1 MSIAHQTLTL
11 PPPLQEALAGLHENA
26 PNSIARTIAWARQNS
41 GSFEIDGLASM
52 ADALEAEF
60 AVLPARMERVTLAPF
75 SRVRPDG
82 SRQDVPLGQALRL
95 RVRPEAGLQIALTG
109 HYDTVFARSHPFQCV
124 DEDETQLRGPGVADM
139 KGGLSIML
147 DALRAFETSAI
158 AGNLGYTILLSPDEE
173 IGSPG
178 SGPLLAEI
186 GAEAHFGMTYEPA
199 TPDGYLVD
207 ARAGSGNFALVVRG
221 RAAHVGRAFAQG
233 RNAMA
238 AAARFAAAIDALNG
252 QMGEVTINIGA
263 IEGGGPVN
271 IVPEHAL
278 VRFNVRS
285 PTHEESQACA
295 EKIDALVGRIGQED
309 GISVHLH
316 GGFSR
321 PPKPRTASQS
331 AAAALVAKAG
341 ARLGLQ
347 LGFRASGGVCEG
359 NNLAAAGCPNIDTL
373 GVVGGGLHSSEEF
386 ALKASFAERAQLS
399 LMILHDIA
407 SGAADLAGLR
417 G

>member
-1 MSIAHQTLTL
+1 MSIAPHTLTL
-11 PPPLQEALAGLHENA
+11 PAPLQEALAGLREHA

-41 GSFEIDGLASM
+41 GSLEIEGLASM
-52 ADALEAEF
+52 ADALEADF
-60 AVLPARMERVTLAPF
+60 AALPARMERLALAPLA
-75 SRVRPDG
+75 RVRPDG
-82 SRQDVPLGQALRL
+82 SQQDVLLGQALRL
-95 RVRPEAGLQIALTG
+95 RVRPQARLQIALTG
-109 HYDTVFARSHPFQCV
+109 HYDTVFARSHPFQSV
-124 DEDETQLRGPGVADM
+124 SEDEAQLHGPGVADM
-139 KGGLSIML
+139 KGGLSILL
-147 DALRAFETSAI
+147 DALCAFESTKV

-178 SGPLLAEI
+178 SAPLLAQI

-221 RAAHVGRAFAQG
+221 RAAHVGRAFGEG

-238 AAARFAAAIDALNG
+238 AAARFAAEIDALNG
-252 QMGEVTINIGA
+252 QLGQVTLNIGA

-278 VRFNVRS
+278 VRFNVRA
-285 PTHEESQACA
+285 PTREESQACA
-295 EKIDALVGRIGQED
+295 EKIDALVRRIGQED
-309 GISVHLH
+309 GISAHLH
-316 GGFSR
+316 GGFTR

-331 AAAALVAKAG
+331 AAAALVANAG

-386 ALKASFAERAQLS
+386 ALKSSFAERAQLS

-407 SGAADLAGLR
+407 SGAADLVGLR
-417 G
+417 A

>member
-1 MSIAHQTLTL
+1 MPPAH
-11 PPPLQEALAGLHENA
+11 LQEALARLRENA
-26 PNSIARTIAWARQNS
+26 PNSIARTLAWAGQNS
-41 GSFEIDGLASM
+41 GSMEIEGLARM
-52 ADALEAEF
+52 ADALESDFSA
-60 AVLPARMERVTLAPF
+60 LPGRIERLDLPPLA
-75 SRVRPDG
+75 RVRPDG
-82 SRQDVPLGQALRL
+82 GEQEVPLGQALRL
-95 RVRPEAGLQIALTG
+95 RVRPQARLQIALTG
-109 HYDTVFARSHPFQCV
+109 HYDTVFARSHSFQGV
-124 DEDETQLRGPGVADM
+124 TEEEAQLRGPGVADM

-147 DALRAFETSAI
+147 DALCAFEKTEMA
-158 AGNLGYTILLSPDEE
+158 ANLGYTILLSPDEE

-178 SGPLLAEI
+178 SAPLLAQI

-199 TPDGYLVD
+199 TPDGFLVD

-221 RAAHVGRAFAQG
+221 RAAHVGRAFAEG

-238 AAARFAAAIDALNG
+238 AAARFAAMIDALNNCLG
-252 QMGEVTINIGA
+252 PVTFNVGA

-278 VRFNVRS
+278 VRFNVRA
-285 PTHEESQACA
+285 PTLEESQAA
-295 EKIDALVGRIGQED
+295 LDAIHVAQQRIGQED

-321 PPKPRTASQS
+321 PPKPRTPSQS
-331 AAAALVAKAG
+331 AAAALVAHAG
-341 ARLGLQ
+341 AQLGLQ

-386 ALKASFAERAQLS
+386 ALKSSFAERAQLS

-407 SGAADLAGLR
+407 SGKADLSGLR
-417 G
+417 P